1 MKKSLEKVLAVMLV
15 MILVVTSNSL
25 AATSTVKLTASK
37 TDVMVGEEFTI
48 TVSLEGEEKILTIES
63 LLDYNEDIFEL
74 KNKKNEQEGLDLG
87 SGKRLD
93 LAMDNEMQSGNL
105 FTLTF
110 AVKDGVSA
118 QTSEIK
124 LTQIKLIKSDYTDL
138 SVEDQAV
145 SINITQKQ
153 TEPEPETPT
162 VTLSKIEISR
172 APNKVD
178 YTEGEKFS
186 SAGLQINAVYSD
198 GTKKEIT
205 NYTYS
210 PNAELKTENK
220 LITFSYEENGVTKS
234 TTQAITVKAKQSN
247 NNNND
252 NNSDNNNNNNNN
264 NNTNNNGNNSNN
276 QNNNKVAN
284 NTTNNTAKNTTNNIT
299 NNTTNNATKN
309 TTNNTTN
316 TDASLTNSN
325 LPKTGAETK
334 YILLIVAGLIG
345 VGFVS
350 YIGYRK
356 YKEI

>member
-1 MKKSLEKVLAVMLV
+1 MKKSLKIVLVVMLLI
-15 MILVVTSNSL
+15 ILMLSMNSL
-25 AATSTVKLTASK
+25 ATTSAIKLTASK
-37 TDVMVGEEFTI
+37 TEVAVGEEFTI
-48 TVSLEGEEKILTIES
+48 LVSLESEEEILAIES
-63 LLDYNEDIFEL
+63 LLEYDTNVFEL
-74 KNKKNEQEGLDLG
+74 KSKKIEQGGTNLDAG
-87 SGKRLD
+87 DNQRLD
-93 LAMDNEMQSGNL
+93 LSMNEAIKSGNL
-105 FTLTF
+105 FTLVL
-110 AVKDGVSA
+110 AVKEDVSS

-124 LTQIKLIKSDYTDL
+124 LKDIRITNTDYNDL
-138 SVEDQAV
+138 PVEDQVV
-145 SINITQKQ
+145 SMNITGKQ
-153 TEPEPETPT
+153 TEPEAPA
-162 VTLSKIEISR
+162 VTLSKIEIEK
-172 APNKVD
+172 APDKVD

-186 SAGLQINAVYSD
+186 STGLVIKAVYSD
-198 GTKKEIT
+198 GTKKEVT

-210 PNAELKTENK
+210 PNAELRTENK

-247 NNNND
+247 NNNNI
-252 NNSDNNNNNNNN
+252 
-264 NNTNNNGNNSNN
+264 NTNNNVNTSTN

-284 NTTNNTAKNTTNNIT
+284 NTTKNTTNNT
-299 NNTTNNATKN
+299 TDNTTKN

-325 LPKTGAETK
+325 LPKTGTETK

>member
-1 MKKSLEKVLAVMLV
+1 MKKCLEKVLAVMLV
-15 MILVVTSNSL
+15 IILVVTSSSL
-25 AATSTVKLTASK
+25 AATSTVKLTVSK

-48 TVSLEGEEKILTIES
+48 TVSLEGDEEILTIES

-74 KNKKNEQEGLDLG
+74 KNKKNEQQGIDLG

-93 LAMDNEMQSGNL
+93 LAMDNEIQSGNL

-124 LTQIKLIKSDYTDL
+124 LTEIKLVNKDYTDL

-145 SINITQKQ
+145 SMNITEEQ
-153 TEPEPETPT
+153 TEPKPEPPA
-162 VTLSKIEISR
+162 VTLSKIEISK

-186 SAGLQINAVYSD
+186 PTGLVINAVYSD
-198 GTKKEIT
+198 GSKKEIT

-234 TTQAITVKAKQSN
+234 TTQAITVKAKQAN
-247 NNNND
+247 NNNI
-252 NNSDNNNNNNNN
+252 NNV
-264 NNTNNNGNNSNN
+264 NTNNNVNTSTN
-276 QNNNKVAN
+276 QTNNKVAN
-284 NTTNNTAKNTTNNIT
+284 NT
-299 NNTTNNATKN
+299 TKN

-316 TDASLTNSN
+316 NATNNTAKNTAKNATNNTDVSLTNSN

>member
-1 MKKSLEKVLAVMLV
+1 MKKSLKIVLVVMLLI
-15 MILVVTSNSL
+15 ILMLSMNSL
-25 AATSTVKLTASK
+25 ATTSAIKLTASK
-37 TDVMVGEEFTI
+37 TEVAVGEEFTI
-48 TVSLEGEEKILTIES
+48 LVSLESEEEILAIES
-63 LLDYNEDIFEL
+63 LLEYDTNVFEL
-74 KNKKNEQEGLDLG
+74 KSKKIEQGGTNLDAG
-87 SGKRLD
+87 DNQRLD
-93 LAMDNEMQSGNL
+93 LSMNEAIKSGNL
-105 FTLTF
+105 FTLVL
-110 AVKDGVSA
+110 AVKEDVSS

-124 LTQIKLIKSDYTDL
+124 LKDIRITNTDYNDL
-138 SVEDQAV
+138 PVEDQVV
-145 SINITQKQ
+145 SMNITGKQ
-153 TEPEPETPT
+153 TEPEAPA
-162 VTLSKIEISR
+162 VTLSKIEIEK
-172 APNKVD
+172 APDKVD

-186 SAGLQINAVYSD
+186 STGLVIKAVYSD
-198 GTKKEIT
+198 GTKKEVT

-210 PNAELKTENK
+210 PNAELRTENK

-247 NNNND
+247 NNNNI
-252 NNSDNNNNNNNN
+252 
-264 NNTNNNGNNSNN
+264 NTNNNVNTSTN

-284 NTTNNTAKNTTNNIT
+284 NTTKNTTNNT
-299 NNTTNNATKN
+299 TKN

>member
-1 MKKSLEKVLAVMLV
+1 M
-15 MILVVTSNSL
+15 NSL
-25 AATSTVKLTASK
+25 ATTSAIKLTASK
-37 TDVMVGEEFTI
+37 TEVAVGEEFTI
-48 TVSLEGEEKILTIES
+48 LVSLESEEEILAIES
-63 LLDYNEDIFEL
+63 LLEYDTNVFEL
-74 KNKKNEQEGLDLG
+74 KSKKIEQGGTNLDAG
-87 SGKRLD
+87 DNQRLD
-93 LAMDNEMQSGNL
+93 LSMNEAIKSGNL
-105 FTLTF
+105 FTLVL
-110 AVKDGVSA
+110 AVKEDVSS

-124 LTQIKLIKSDYTDL
+124 LKDIRITNTDYNDL
-138 SVEDQAV
+138 PVEDQVV
-145 SINITQKQ
+145 SMNITGKQ
-153 TEPEPETPT
+153 TEPEAPA
-162 VTLSKIEISR
+162 VTLSKIEIEK
-172 APNKVD
+172 APDKVD

-186 SAGLQINAVYSD
+186 STGLVIKAVYSD
-198 GTKKEIT
+198 GTKKEVT

-210 PNAELKTENK
+210 PNAELRTENK

-247 NNNND
+247 NNNNI
-252 NNSDNNNNNNNN
+252 
-264 NNTNNNGNNSNN
+264 NTNNNVNTSTN

-284 NTTNNTAKNTTNNIT
+284 NTTKNTTNNT
-299 NNTTNNATKN
+299 TDNTTKN

-325 LPKTGAETK
+325 LPKTGTETK

>member
-1 MKKSLEKVLAVMLV
+1 MKKSLKIVLVVMLLI
-15 MILVVTSNSL
+15 ILMLSMNSL
-25 AATSTVKLTASK
+25 ATTSAIKLTASK
-37 TDVMVGEEFTI
+37 TEVAVGEEFTI
-48 TVSLEGEEKILTIES
+48 LVSLESEEEILAIES
-63 LLDYNEDIFEL
+63 LLEYDTNVFEL
-74 KNKKNEQEGLDLG
+74 KSKKIEQGGTNLDAG
-87 SGKRLD
+87 DNQRLD
-93 LAMDNEMQSGNL
+93 LSMNEAIKSGNL
-105 FTLTF
+105 FTLVL
-110 AVKDGVSA
+110 AVKEDVSS

-124 LTQIKLIKSDYTDL
+124 LKDIRITNTDYNDL
-138 SVEDQAV
+138 PVEDQVV
-145 SINITQKQ
+145 SMNIMGKQ
-153 TEPEPETPT
+153 TEPEAPA
-162 VTLSKIEISR
+162 VTLSKIEIEK
-172 APNKVD
+172 APDKVD

-186 SAGLQINAVYSD
+186 STGLVIKAVYSD
-198 GTKKEIT
+198 GTKKEVT

-210 PNAELKTENK
+210 PNAELRTENK

-247 NNNND
+247 NNNNI
-252 NNSDNNNNNNNN
+252 
-264 NNTNNNGNNSNN
+264 NTNNNVNTSTN

-284 NTTNNTAKNTTNNIT
+284 NTTKNTTNNT
-299 NNTTNNATKN
+299 TKN